1 MRGALISLAG
11 LALVSCSSPPQ
22 PTVQNPP
29 QLWIA
34 PFNGTETALVLQAT
48 EPQHF

>member
-1 MRGALISLAG
+1 MQ
-11 LALVSCSSPPQ
+11 SS
-22 PTVQNPP
+22 NPS

-34 PFNGTETALVLQAT
+34 PYNGTETALVLQAT